1 MAASPILSRDEAKA
15 FLTKA
20 DLEKLEGFVSESK
33 LQALMDEG
41 RSPYIVVRQ
50 KYIRLFDAL
59 ELMGTL

>member
-1 MAASPILSRDEAKA
+1 MSTPVLSRDEAKA

-20 DLEKLEGFVSESK
+20 DLEKLEGLISNTR
-33 LQALMDEG
+33 LQAMLDEG

>member
-1 MAASPILSRDEAKA
+1 MAQTPILTQAEAKA

-20 DLEKLEGFVSESK
+20 DLEKLEGLVTETK

-41 RSPYIVVRQ
+41 RSPYISVRG
-50 KYIRLFDAL
+50 KFVRLFDAL

>member
-1 MAASPILSRDEAKA
+1 MSATPILSRDEAKA

-20 DLEKLEGFVSESK
+20 DLEKLEGSVSESK
-33 LQALMDEG
+33 LQAMLDEG

>member
-1 MAASPILSRDEAKA
+1 MAATPILSRDEAKD

-20 DLEKLEGFVSESK
+20 DLEKLEGFVTESK
-33 LQALMDEG
+33 LQALLDEG